1 MWASICL
8 LRLIQRLPRNPFFTN
23 DPPILYLFYLHSGCG
38 GIVVGGV
45 ATPSPRRSL
54 EGWLGFGRKGQGTV
68 IPDARSEDNVH
79 APTQRSGS

>member
-1 MWASICL
+1 ML
-8 LRLIQRLPRNPFFTN
+8 
-23 DPPILYLFYLHSGCG
+23 GCG

-45 ATPSPRRSL
+45 ATPSRRRSL
-54 EGWLGFGRKGQGTV
+54 EGWLGFERKGQGTV